1 MNPTCDAYAHTV
13 CNLTQHGGLPSTGL
27 SLGLILLRQI
37 ALDSI
42 QRNKMLDRIR
52 ATGFHPYPKGESPEV
67 VTWVRAESNELKEYT
82 WEEVCDLSA

>member
-1 MNPTCDAYAHTV
+1 MLNQLSRHHAIASDDATIDR
-13 CNLTQHGGLPSTGL
+13 PD
-27 SLGLILLRQI
+27 LRQI